1 MSRRAVRDWGCSL
14 GLYPCLS
21 SLCISLAPWIRHALF
36 LLLKADRYSLDKGL
50 ERPGTHNRI
59 PFLSLWPLYAP
70 VRCES
75 NKKVYSHYTRGEHEA
90 DKVSDAQPKLDHICF
105 EIKRIVHTDPSPLSP
120 GGKTEGPSFF
130 RSRMSKDL
138 SSSHSSEQ
146 KQLCFLPVSSSEIT

>member
-1 MSRRAVRDWGCSL
+1 MNNLLSWAKALQESPGGYDTALYVKKVYLPDL
-14 GLYPCLS
+14 GSY
-21 SLCISLAPWIRHALF
+21 SLCRALRNH
-36 LLLKADRYSLDKGL
+36 LVL
-50 ERPGTHNRI
+50 THNRI